1 MTYKVV
7 NNGGQIPQGITFV
20 TESPGEA
27 LTKVRAGRRLFGS
40 AVVLDDDDNEVRDA
54 ELERRMAAEE
64 PR

>member
-1 MTYKVV
+1 M
-7 NNGGQIPQGITFV
+7 

-40 AVVLDDDDNEVRDA
+40 AVLDDDDNEVRDA

-64 PR
+64 P